1 MDFFKNITERNASIA
16 LAGRISSLVNTDF
29 ENGSLFGKVTPVT
42 AELLKFWFSEEF
54 CSTRTKNFHDGQR
67 QAILN
72 VIYLHEVLA
81 VENVLSMYRLAAEE
95 LISSINLENLA
106 KEKYQYPKYAVKM
119 ATGTGKTWV
128 MHAILIWQILNA
140 KYENE
145 YSGRYTKNF
154 LIVAPGLIVY
164 ERLLDAFYGRIRRG
178 EETRDFSSCDFLL
191 NRELF
196 IPPAYQEEIFSFV
209 QNCTVSKEDG
219 IGKKTTGDG
228 IIAITNWHLFEN
240 QIDDRDFEES
250 DKSLVNTILKI
261 RPGKSAGN
269 DLSVLD
275 GRFLRGSELSYLADL
290 PNLMVINDEAHHIH
304 EVKKGNEVEEVEWQK
319 SLDEIAKK
327 KGSHYFQID
336 FSATPFATVGSGK
349 NTGKY
354 FFPHIVVD
362 FDLATAMRKGLVKTL
377 LIDKRQELT
386 ELERLDYK
394 AERDENNKVIGLSN
408 GQRLMLRAGLT
419 KLAKLENDFLKI
431 DDKKNPKMLIVC
443 EDTKV
448 SPFVESFLKEE
459 GIAEEDIVKIDSNS
473 KGEVS
478 EQDWTDIKKNL
489 FDIDKFKSP
498 KIIVSVLM
506 LREGFDVNNICVIV
520 PLRASNAPILLEQTI
535 GRGLRLM
542 WREPEYQDTRR
553 EDREKVLIKRA
564 APNSYLDMLS
574 IIEHP
579 AFIGFYNELLEE
591 GLAGIEEGEGLSGN
605 SAGDLLNVGLKE
617 NYEDYDLFWPNI
629 LKDSDEEI
637 EDSNIDLKDLSPFTL
652 YSLDKLRLF
661 FAKDGETFISQ
672 ELTTKTQFGKY
683 VVTANLFT
691 SQSYN
696 EYLQK
701 IILIIMNRY
710 LRVSAHKDSRLPG
723 LQINQAETAS
733 IIDAFIRTRLFGTDF
748 DPMNGNDWKILLAKN
763 GLVTEHVI
771 KEVAKAINNISL
783 RITSTEAEVDY
794 IKFSSVKTIRMREA
808 YSHEL
813 VKTIYQ
819 RTSFPSHGGR
829 LEKSFEEYLDRDG
842 EVLSFIKIDESQHYF
857 ARIFY
862 IRKDGHLASYHPDF
876 IVCTK
881 DYMYMIETK
890 GDNMVDDQNVQQKR
904 VATIDYVRKINL
916 LPEENRLYKD
926 WKYVLLQEKTF
937 YALYENGAT
946 ITDICNIGE
955 LSKPE
960 AEGTLF

>member
-1 MDFFKNITERNASIA
+1 MDIFNSITERNASLV
-16 LAGRISSLVNTDF
+16 LAGRISSLVNSDF
-29 ENGSLFGKVTPVT
+29 ENGSLLEKVTPVT

-54 CSTRTKNFHDGQR
+54 CSTRNKNFHIGQR

-72 VIYLHEVLA
+72 IIYLHEVLR
-81 VENVLSMYRLAAEE
+81 VENVLSMY
-95 LISSINLENLA
+95 NLVSEDLTAFVNIENLA

-128 MHAILIWQILNA
+128 MHAILIWQILNS
-140 KYENE
+140 KYEQK
-145 YSGRYTKNF
+145 YSGRYTRNF
-154 LIVAPGLIVY
+154 LIIAPGLIVY
-164 ERLLDAFYGRIRRG
+164 ERLLDAFCGRARRG
-178 EETRDFSSCDFLL
+178 EETRDFSSCDYLL

-196 IPPAYQEEIFSFV
+196 IPPAYQEEIFCFV
-209 QNCTVSKEDG
+209 QNNTASKEEG
-219 IGKKTTGDG
+219 IGKKTTGEG

-240 QIDDRDFEES
+240 QTEDEDSEDNDS
-250 DKSLVNTILKI
+250 SLVNSLLKV

-275 GRFLRGSELSYLADL
+275 GRFLRGSELGYLADL
-290 PNLMVINDEAHHIH
+290 PDLMIINDEAHHIH
-304 EVKKGNEVEEVEWQK
+304 EVKRGGEVEEVEWQK

-327 KGSHYFQID
+327 KGSSFFQID
-336 FSATPFATVGSGK
+336 FSATPFATVGSGN

-362 FDLATAMRKGLVKTL
+362 FDLTTAMRKGLVKTL

-386 ELERLDYK
+386 ELNDLNYK
-394 AERDENNKVIGLSN
+394 AERDENNKVIGLSD

-419 KLAKLENDFLKI
+419 KLEKLEKDFLKI

-478 EQDWTDIKKNL
+478 EKEWTDIKMNL

-542 WREPEYQDTRR
+542 WREAEYQDIKR
-553 EDREKVLIKRA
+553 EDREKVLVKRVS
-564 APNSYLDMLS
+564 PNSYLDMLS

-591 GLAGIEEGEGLSGN
+591 GLAGVEEDGGLLVN

-617 NYEDYDLFWPNI
+617 NYEDYELFWPNI
-629 LKDSDEEI
+629 IKDSDEEI
-637 EDSNIDLKDLSPFTL
+637 EDSSIYLDDLSPFTL
-652 YSLDKLRLF
+652 YSLDRLRSFL
-661 FAKDGETFISQ
+661 AKDGESFISQ
-672 ELTTKTQFGKY
+672 ELTTKTIFGKY

-701 IILIIMNRY
+701 IIGIIINRY
-710 LRVSAHKDSRLPG
+710 LRVSSHKDSRLPG
-723 LQINQAETAS
+723 LQINQAATAAV
-733 IIDAFIRTRLFGTDF
+733 IDKFIRTRLFGTVF
-748 DPMNGNDWKILLAKN
+748 NPMNGYDWKILLAKN
-763 GLVTEHVI
+763 GLVTEHIV
-771 KEVAKAINNISL
+771 KEAAKAINNISL
-783 RITSTEAEVDY
+783 RIKSTEAEVEY
-794 IKFSSVKTIRMREA
+794 INFSCVKSLRMREA
-808 YSHEL
+808 FSQEL
-813 VKTIYQ
+813 VKTIYK

-829 LEKSFEEYLDRDG
+829 LEKSFEVFLDKDG
-842 EVLSFIKIDESQHYF
+842 EVLSFIKIDESQHFF

-876 IVCTK
+876 IVCTE
-881 DYMYMIETK
+881 DYMYIIETK
-890 GDNMVDDQNVQQKR
+890 GDHMVDDQNVQQKR
-904 VATIDYVRKINL
+904 IAATDYVRRINL
-916 LPEENRLYKD
+916 LPKEKRLDKE
-926 WKYVLLQEKTF
+926 WKYILLQEKTF
-937 YALYENGAT
+937 YTLSENGAT
-946 ITDICNIGE
+946 ITDLCSIGE
-955 LSKPE
+955 LSKTE
-960 AEGTLF
+960 VEGTLF

>member
-1 MDFFKNITERNASIA
+1 MDIINSITERNASIA
-16 LAGRISSLVNTDF
+16 LAAKISCLVNSAF
-29 ENGSLFGKVTPVT
+29 EDGSLFEKVTPVT
-42 AELLKFWFSEEF
+42 AELIKFWFSEEF
-54 CSTRTKNFHDGQR
+54 CSTRDKNFHIGQR

-72 VIYLHEVLA
+72 IIYLHEVLRIK
-81 VENVLSMYRLAAEE
+81 NVLSMYSSVAEE
-95 LISSINLENLA
+95 LTAFVNLENLA
-106 KEKYQYPKYAVKM
+106 KEKYQYPKYAIKM

-140 KYENE
+140 KYEVE
-145 YSGRYTKNF
+145 RSGRFTRNF
-154 LIVAPGLIVY
+154 LLIAPGLIVY
-164 ERLLDAFYGRIRRG
+164 ERLLDAFYGRIKRDS
-178 EETRDFSSCDFLL
+178 ESRDFSSCDFLI
-191 NRELF
+191 NRELL

-209 QNCTVSKEDG
+209 QNNTVNKEEG
-219 IGKKTTGDG
+219 IGKKTTGEG
-228 IIAITNWHLFEN
+228 IIAITNWHLFDN
-240 QIDDRDFEES
+240 QTEDSEES
-250 DKSLVNTILKI
+250 QDTLVRSLLKVS
-261 RPGKSAGN
+261 PGKAAGN
-269 DLSVLD
+269 DLNVLD
-275 GRFLRGSELSYLADL
+275 GRFLRGSELGFLADL
-290 PNLMVINDEAHHIH
+290 PDLMVINDEAHHIH
-304 EVKKGNEVEEVEWQK
+304 EVRRGSDVEDVEWQK
-319 SLDEIAKK
+319 SLDQIAKN
-327 KGSHYFQID
+327 KGSRYFQVD
-336 FSATPFATVGSGK
+336 FSATPFASVGSGK
-349 NTGKY
+349 NSSKY
-354 FFPHIVVD
+354 FFPHIIVD
-362 FDLATAMRKGLVKTL
+362 FDLTTAMRKGLVKTL

-386 ELERLDYK
+386 ELESLDYK
-394 AERDENNKVIGLSN
+394 AERDENGKVIGLSN

-419 KLAKLENDFLKI
+419 KLLKLEKDFLKI
-431 DDKKNPKMLIVC
+431 DEKKNPKMLIVC

-448 SPFVESFLKEE
+448 SPFVAAFLKEE
-459 GIAEEDIVKIDSNS
+459 GFAEEDIVKIDSNS

-478 EQDWTDIKKNL
+478 EKEWIDIKKNL

-542 WREPEYQDTRR
+542 WREPEYQDTKK
-553 EDREKVLIKRA
+553 EDREKVLFKRVS
-564 APNSYLDMLS
+564 PNSYLDMLS

-579 AFIGFYNELLEE
+579 AFIGFYNDLLEE
-591 GLAGIEEGEGLSGN
+591 GLAGVEEGDGLAGS
-605 SAGDLLNVGLKE
+605 SAGDILNVGLKE
-617 NYEDYDLFWPNI
+617 NYEDYDLAWPNI
-629 LKDSDEEI
+629 LRDSDEEI
-637 EDSNIDLKDLSPFTL
+637 EDSSINLEDLSPFTL
-652 YSLDKLRLF
+652 YSLDRLRLF
-661 FAKDGETFISQ
+661 LAKEGETFISQ
-672 ELTTKTQFGKY
+672 EITTKTLFGKY
-683 VVTANLFT
+683 VVTANLFS

-701 IILIIMNRY
+701 IIGIVMNRY
-710 LRVSAHKDSRLPG
+710 LRVSSHKDSRLPG
-723 LQINQAETAS
+723 LQINQAATANV
-733 IIDAFIRTRLFGTDF
+733 IDVFIRTRLFGTNF
-748 DPMNGNDWKILLAKN
+748 NPMNGNDWKILLAKN
-763 GLVTEHVI
+763 GLITEHIV

-783 RITSTEAEVDY
+783 RIKSTQAEVNF
-794 IKFSSVKTIRMREA
+794 IKFSSVKTLHMREA
-808 YSHEL
+808 FSQEL
-813 VKTIYQ
+813 VKTIYL
-819 RTSFPSHGGR
+819 RTNFPSHGGR
-829 LEKSFEEYLDRDG
+829 LEKSFEEFLDKDG

-881 DYMYMIETK
+881 DYMYIIETK